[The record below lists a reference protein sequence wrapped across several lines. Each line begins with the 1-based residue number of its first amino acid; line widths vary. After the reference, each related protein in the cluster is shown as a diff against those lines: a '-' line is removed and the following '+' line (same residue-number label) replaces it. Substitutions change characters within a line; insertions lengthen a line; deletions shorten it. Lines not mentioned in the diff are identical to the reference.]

1 MRERFWGQLMT
12 ALYRCDRQAD
22 ALATYARARER
33 LADELGIDPGQALQQ
48 LELAILRQDPAL
60 AAPHR
65 RVAPRGAAAEP
76 VACDR
81 AAAGGRAREPARC
94 RGRPPPRSGATSSS
108 PRIRDVLVR
117 SRGPRR

>member
-48 LELAILRQDPAL
+48 LEVAILRQDPAL
-60 AAPHR
+60 AAPSHQQPASSLGGR
-65 RVAPRGAAAEP
+65 R
-76 VACDR
+76 R
-81 AAAGGRAREPARC
+81 AA
-94 RGRPPPRSGATSSS
+94 GRPRPRSCR
-108 PRIRDVLVR
+108 P
-117 SRGPRR
+117 

>member
-48 LELAILRQDPAL
+48 LEVAILRQDPAL
-60 AAPHR
+60 AAPSH
-65 RVAPRGAAAEP
+65 
-76 VACDR
+76 
-81 AAAGGRAREPARC
+81 
-94 RGRPPPRSGATSSS
+94 PPPPSS
-108 PRIRDVLVR
+108 LVG
-117 SRGPRR
+117 S